1 MSVYVCKY
9 VCLSV
14 CMYVVCMHAC
24 MYVHTCECLYICS
37 ACMQD
42 IHTNTYPFC
51 RQVLRRAGFCRA
63 QNCSYGLQPHQDSK
77 DFEIFHAVTGSL
89 AHLIGDLAPNACLL
103 EETRCEGAD
112 LLVTSLTE
120 APLNVGFQ
128 GFSCK
133 PRDFAEN
140 QEIVQFLVHPQS
152 PIQRLLVDHPTG
164 SGKTREM
171 VCILDNFFYD
181 QRPKIAIFPKAAV

>member
-1 MSVYVCKY
+1 
-9 VCLSV
+9 
-14 CMYVVCMHAC
+14 MYARYLHA
-24 MYVHTCECLYICS
+24 S
-37 ACMQD
+37 
-42 IHTNTYPFC
+42 TYPFC

-63 QNCSYGLQPHQDSK
+63 QNCSDGLQPHQDSK
-77 DFEIFHAVTGSL
+77 DFEFFHAVTGSL

-103 EETRCEGAD
+103 KETRCEGAY

-120 APLNVGFQ
+120 APLNAGK
-128 GFSCK
+128 GMNANPAILRC
-133 PRDFAEN
+133 

>member
-1 MSVYVCKY
+1 M
-9 VCLSV
+9 SV
-14 CMYVVCMHAC
+14 CMYVCSMYAC

-133 PRDFAEN
+133 LSAISRRTRRLCNFWFIPKVRYNDCWWIIPRDLAKPERWFAFWTISSMTSVRRLLFSRRLRFESW
-140 QEIVQFLVHPQS
+140 Q
-152 PIQRLLVDHPTG
+152 PIQ
-164 SGKTREM
+164 
-171 VCILDNFFYD
+171 
-181 QRPKIAIFPKAAV
+181 